1 MDGFD
6 FGQLVRGVTAET
18 GGDVH
23 VVRAFEVKSIDR
35 ERGRVTA
42 WASTAAVDRD
52 GEVILPQAFEKCLAG
67 YMKNP
72 VILACHKD
80 RLDDGRSP
88 VVAKCIE
95 AKLSSDG
102 LKITVEFAPTALG
115 QEYRALYEGGYQRAF
130 SVGFIPKAYE
140 DRWIDVGGQQKRVR
154 HYTEVE
160 LIEISCVPVPS
171 NPEALS
177 RAAQRKLQ
185 FVARKRR
192 EHLLEVRAAMQDSH
206 GGVDPFDPDQAEV
219 FESFKECPAE
229 LRKDLF
235 TEAERKAFNDRLYA
249 EMMLGLAPLPE
260 GVYDPDD
267 DEYEL
272 ELADAPDLAGLVGGE
287 HSEGMEQKAIASDDG
302 TFDFVELVRGYWK
315 TL

>member
-1 MDGFD
+1 MDDFD
-6 FGQLVRGVTAET
+6 FGQLVRGVTTET

-23 VVRAFEVKSIDR
+23 VVRAFEVKNVDR

-42 WASTAAVDRD
+42 WASTAAMDRD
-52 GEVILPQAFEKCLAG
+52 GEVILPEAFKKCLSG

-72 VILACHKD
+72 VILACHNH

-88 VVAKCIE
+88 VVAKCID
-95 AKLSSDG
+95 AQVKQGG
-102 LKITVEFAPTALG
+102 LLITVEFAPTALG
-115 QEYRALYEGGYQRAF
+115 QEYRALYEGDYQKAF
-130 SVGFIPKAYE
+130 SVGFIPKTWE

-154 HYTEVE
+154 HHTEVE

-177 RAAQRKLQ
+177 RAAQRKRE

-192 EHLLEVRAAMQDSH
+192 EHLLEVRAAMRDSG
-206 GGVDPFDPDQAEV
+206 GGVDPFDPDLAEV
-219 FESFKECPAE
+219 YESFKECPAD

-235 TEAERKAFNDRLYA
+235 TPGERKAFDDRLFA
-249 EMMLGLAPLPE
+249 DMLLGQAPLPE

-267 DEYEL
+267 DDYEL
-272 ELADAPDLAGLVGGE
+272 ELADAPDLAKLVGRG
-287 HSEGMEQKAIASDDG
+287 HAEGMSQKAIASADG
-302 TFDFVELVRGYWK
+302 TADFVELVRGHG
-315 TL
+315 

>member
-1 MDGFD
+1 MDVDFD
-6 FGQLVRGVTAET
+6 QLVRGVTAET

-23 VVRAFEVKSIDR
+23 VVRAFAVKSIDR

-42 WASTAAVDRD
+42 WASTSAVDRD
-52 GEVILPQAFEKCLAG
+52 GEVILPEAFKTCLAG

-88 VVAKCIE
+88 VVAKCID

-130 SVGFIPKAYE
+130 SVGFIPKTWE

-160 LIEISCVPVPS
+160 LLEISCVPVPS

-177 RAAQRKLQ
+177 RAAQRKRA

-206 GGVDPFDPDQAEV
+206 GGVDAYDPDQAEMY
-219 FESFKECPAE
+219 ESFKECPLE
-229 LRKDLF
+229 HRKVLF
-235 TEAERKAFNDRLYA
+235 TEAEHEAFVGREFA
-249 EMMLGLAPLPE
+249 ETILSDEPMPG
-260 GVYDPDD
+260 D
-267 DEYEL
+267 DEDEW
-272 ELADAPDLAGLVGGE
+272 AHGAPDLAGLVGG
-287 HSEGMEQKAIASDDG
+287 EQKAIASDDG
-302 TFDFVELVRGYWK
+302 TFDFVELVRGHG
-315 TL
+315 